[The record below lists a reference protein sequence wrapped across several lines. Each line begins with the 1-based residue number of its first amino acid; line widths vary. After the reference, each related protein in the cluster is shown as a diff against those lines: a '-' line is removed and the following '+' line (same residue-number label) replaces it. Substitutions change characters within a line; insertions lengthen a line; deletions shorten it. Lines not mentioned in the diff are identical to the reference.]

1 MKCPVCD
8 ANADSGGTFCQHCGA
23 RLPPT
28 DVEPAV
34 AAASPQDVA
43 AASRPASTERDS
55 GHEMAADSGRRRIID
70 VPEETLWE
78 GTYSS
83 KAMLG
88 MAVLGGLATIVLL
101 VLALVQFEGIVRTI
115 LLVAIVVLWV
125 LLAAR
130 LASRRLGI
138 SYKLTNHMFYHRH
151 GVLTRVTDRIE
162 LIEVHDVTY
171 EQGLFDRAVNTGR
184 IKVASSDRTDPIF
197 YLLGVEDV
205 ERVAKLIDTARRDEQ
220 VRRGRRI
227 DFSHIDGET

>member
-8 ANADSGGTFCQHCGA
+8 ANADSEGAFCQHCGA
-23 RLPPT
+23 KLPRSESVGDAETQSPPT
-28 DVEPAV
+28 E
-34 AAASPQDVA
+34 SP
-43 AASRPASTERDS
+43 TERPQLDPS
-55 GHEMAADSGRRRIID
+55 TGSSSRGGRRRGVVD

-78 GTYSS
+78 GTFSY
-83 KAMLG
+83 KAMIGL
-88 MAVLGGLATIVLL
+88 AVLCGVATIVLF
-101 VLALVQFEGIVRTI
+101 VVALAYFEGLMRTI
-115 LLVAIVVLWV
+115 LLIVIVVMWV

-130 LASRRLGI
+130 TSSRRLGI

-171 EQGLFDRAVNTGR
+171 EQGVSDRLVNTGR
-184 IKVASSDRTDPIF
+184 IKIASSDRTDPIF

-227 DFSHIDGET
+227 EFSHADGGM